1 MNETVS
7 KLKRALLAT
16 SVAALVAAPA
26 GAEEVLNVT
35 NWAEY
40 IAEDTIA
47 NFEKEFGIEVV
58 YDHYDSIEAID
69 SKLLAGNSGYDVVL
83 HSASSIARLIPAGI
97 LKPLDKAKLPNMK
110 HMMPEI
116 MEQLDSK
123 WDPGN
128 SHIVPYMW
136 GTHGVTYNRELVLE
150 TYPDAP
156 IGSMDLVL
164 DPVHMKEVAKCGVSF
179 LDSPNDVIPMT
190 LAYLGLSPDSTN
202 RKDYAKV
209 KDTLLAVRPYIKTFD
224 NYAYQRMPQREFCIA
239 VTWGRT
245 VCWRWPA
252 RRKPRPGWCSTFY
265 LPPGEGNANLWG
277 RRLGHACRRQERGG
291 GAQVPRLHDASRGR
305 CRGLQLHLVRHGQC
319 TRPRDGRPGSDG
331 QPGVV
336 SPARSGGADVHAG
349 GAAEE
354 GRAPRHPRVDGR
366 EGRTVTI
373 RHSRPCRRRS
383 ATSAAAGGRP
393 GAGSGAPLNREV
405 HEHGQSGKGA

>member
-47 NFEKEFGIEVV
+47 NFEKEFGIKVV
-58 YDHYDSIEAID
+58 YDHYDSVEAID

-97 LKPLDKAKLPNMK
+97 LQPLDKTKLPNMK

-116 MEQLDSK
+116 MVQLDSK

-128 SHIVPYMW
+128 SYIVPYMW

-164 DPVHMKEVAKCGVSF
+164 DPAHMKEVAKCGVAF
-179 LDSPNDVIPMT
+179 LDAPNEIIPMT
-190 LAYLGLSPDSTN
+190 LTYLGLPPDSTN

-209 KDTLLAVRPYIKTFD
+209 KETLLAVRPYVKTFD

-239 VTWGRT
+239 VTWGPDGLLAMAGAVEAKT
-245 VCWRWPA
+245 GVVLD
-252 RRKPRPGWCSTFY
+252 FY
-265 LPPGEGNANLWG
+265 SPPGDGKANLWANG
-277 RRLGHACRRQERGG
+277 WVMPA
-291 GAQVPRLHDASRGR
+291 GAKNVEAAHKFLDYMM
-305 CRGLQLHLVRHGQC
+305 
-319 TRPRDGRPGSDG
+319 RPEVAAADSNYTWYATANA
-331 QPGVV
+331 
-336 SPARSGGADVHAG
+336 PAR
-349 GAAEE
+349 EM
-354 GRAPRHPRVDGR
+354 VDP
-366 EGRTVTI
+366 EVTG
-373 RHSRPCRRRS
+373 
-383 ATSAAAGGRP
+383 SAASYPPPEAVAQMYTLAVLPRKVERLVTRVWTDVKAG
-393 GAGSGAPLNREV
+393 
-405 HEHGQSGKGA
+405 Q